1 MSAHNRIAL
10 KNLLDRF
17 NFINIFGEAGT
28 GKTTFALQL
37 VNNLLSYPEPGDIS
51 SVWIQASES
60 FPSKRL
66 KTLFS
71 NDQFLLNHLLH
82 HIFIIPK
89 KPTSDY
95 YQLNSLLANLTTFQ
109 RGVPPNTRVLVI
121 DNISHHLRYELSQF
135 SDIGDKVAILDDF
148 FDSVIVP
155 LTFFCE
161 ESRITF
167 ILIHEVSYDPDQ
179 DKTVMFNHQLFERIN
194 SLDIELKKDL
204 FSRRHYIHFHTEYS
218 SKSFEYTLRQK
229 GISIQI

>member
-1 MSAHNRIAL
+1 MNAHNRVVL

-17 NFINIFGEAGT
+17 SFINIFGEAGT

-37 VNNLLSYPEPGDIS
+37 VNSLLSYPELSDIS
-51 SVWIQASES
+51 SIWIQASES

-66 KTLFS
+66 KTLHS
-71 NDQFLLNHLLH
+71 NDQFLLHHLLH

-95 YQLNSLLANLTTFQ
+95 YQLNSLLANLSTFQ
-109 RGVPPNTRVLVI
+109 RRIPPNTQALVI
-121 DNISHHLRYELSQF
+121 DNISHHLRYELTQF
-135 SDIGDKVAILDDF
+135 SEIVDKVAILDDF

-161 ESRITF
+161 ESRITL
-167 ILIHEVSYDPDQ
+167 ILIHEVSYNPNKDE
-179 DKTVMFNHQLFERIN
+179 TIMFNHQLFDRIN

-204 FSRRHYIHFHTEYS
+204 FTGKYYIHFHTEYS
-218 SKSFEYTLRQK
+218 TKSFQYTLRQK
-229 GISIQI
+229 GISIKL